1 MVDVKINNAGL
12 KLVKE
17 FEGCRLTAY
26 KCPAGVWTIGYGHTG
41 KVDGKAICKGMIITE
56 AKATELLKADMEKY
70 EKTVAGCS
78 ALTFTPNENQFS
90 ALVSFAFN
98 CGAANLYQL
107 VRGRSAATVAD
118 KMLLYKRASG
128 KVLAGLLRRR
138 QAERKL
144 FLTAVESK
152 KTVNELATEVIAGKW
167 GTGAERKARLTAAG
181 YDYAAVQKAV
191 NAMLKK

>member
-1 MVDVKINNAGL
+1 MKINNAGL

-41 KVDGKAICKGMIITE
+41 KVDGKAICKGMTITE
-56 AKATELLKADMEKY
+56 AKATELLKADMAKFEKA
-70 EKTVAGCS
+70 VSNCS
-78 ALTFTPNENQFS
+78 ALTFEPNENQFS

-98 CGAANLYQL
+98 CGASNLYQL
-107 VRGRSAATVAD
+107 VRGRSASAVAD

-144 FLTAVESK
+144 FLTPVTVVK
-152 KTVNELATEVIAGKW
+152 KSDLEIAREVIAGKW
-167 GTGAERKARLTAAG
+167 GTGADRKKRLEAAG
-181 YDYAAVQKAV
+181 YDYRAVQDKV
-191 NAMLKK
+191 NFLLN